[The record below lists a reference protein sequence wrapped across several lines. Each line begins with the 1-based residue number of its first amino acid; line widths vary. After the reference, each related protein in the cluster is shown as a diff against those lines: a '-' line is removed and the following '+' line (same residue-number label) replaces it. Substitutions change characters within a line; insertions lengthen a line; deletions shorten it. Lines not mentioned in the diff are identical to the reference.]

1 MNKKIAFYSKNYD
14 LIIGGLTRDQAN
26 SSQFIPTAVYFQGDI
41 TLCVKRAQPFP
52 QWTNVFFKIKDFQTW
67 AAGLTLF
74 IWGIVLLY
82 IMTMFEPKPMDAWK
96 TIVFS
101 IQTMLGVPSTFKPK
115 GSIIRVLYFATL
127 YVQLL
132 VVTLYNAY
140 FISFITRRIGGK
152 QISTIDEVIQ
162 KNLRVHSDRRTIDLL
177 NEYGIGSRFGDLN
190 SCENMDSC
198 LNRLQYNENMAVV
211 VSRIFFDT
219 SNHSNVYCFDRSQ
232 VLLSHSIVFMIQQEN
247 AMCNEFI
254 EVFNRL
260 IRSGL
265 IAKWIKDR
273 HIHNFLPTDENPPYE
288 SIKLYQALGPFA
300 VCSPILLLAFLAAIA
315 EQIISWQLLKN
326 RKSRFWRLADRFV
339 DGQRHY
345 VLLSDKKKKIV
356 PRKKLLKISKK
367 LQRNRQNESHLGTI
381 TVRYERI
388 IISGDAVATATLLG
402 EIE

>member
-52 QWTNVFFKIKDFQTW
+52 QWTNVFFIIKDFQTW

-74 IWGIVLLY
+74 IWGIILLY

-177 NEYGIGSRFGDLN
+177 NEYDLGNRFGDLK

-273 HIHNFLPTDENPPYE
+273 HIHNFLSTDENPPYE

-315 EQIISWQLLKN
+315 EQIISWQLLRN
-326 RKSRFWRLADRFV
+326 
-339 DGQRHY
+339 G
-345 VLLSDKKKKIV
+345 LLIDSSMGNV
-356 PRKKLLKISKK
+356 
-367 LQRNRQNESHLGTI
+367 TM
-381 TVRYERI
+381 YC
-388 IISGDAVATATLLG
+388 
-402 EIE
+402 